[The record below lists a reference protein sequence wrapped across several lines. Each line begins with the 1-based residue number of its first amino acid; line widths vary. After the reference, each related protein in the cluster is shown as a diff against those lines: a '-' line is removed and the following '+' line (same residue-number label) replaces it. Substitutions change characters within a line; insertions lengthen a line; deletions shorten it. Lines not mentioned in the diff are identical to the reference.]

1 MWHAVVDTAANMKEV
16 VLAAAA
22 AASAAFVQR
31 GAEGDTSLARRTGD
45 TARVNRGTEGDNQ
58 DSPAVVQVSRT
69 AKEAGER
76 AGNTAYM
83 ATPSPT

>member
-1 MWHAVVDTAANMKEV
+1 MWHAVANTAANMEV

-31 GAEGDTSLARRTGD
+31 GVGGDTSLARKTGN
-45 TARVNRGTEGDNQ
+45 TASVNRGAGGDNQ

-69 AKEAGER
+69 AQEAGER
-76 AGNTAYM
+76 TGNTVYM